1 MTKLNLSLGI
11 LLIGTALVAGNFVA
25 CSSSNNPGSAGAAG
39 TSAAGTSGAAGT
51 SAAGTT
57 GAGGAASATKP
68 DGTCVLGA
76 YKRMGVCTCQD
87 GQPDV
92 CPTVGCIDKHLDPD
106 NCGSCGMKCGA
117 TQTCNNGMCGAAPTV
132 VLMPVAGCMGM
143 TIAANAGI
151 VYYTDA
157 AHNTVN
163 KVGAA
168 APLAMNEMGATWI
181 ALQGS
186 DLYWY
191 NKGTKTVR
199 KLAGAMGTAV
209 DVYKSTMADVGGFLS
224 DGTNVYISVGTN
236 VIKVSATMVGGGT
249 PVTVAQEMKNGIP
262 GALALNGTTHIVYP
276 TGLNGDVDAA
286 MLGTMPAS
294 CGVED
299 AMGNVIMTTCP
310 RLARSQ
316 GELDDNFIAVIGGK
330 AYWLDGVNVKSEM
343 IPAAGAMGGTFDTV
357 AMADA
362 TISAAVAS
370 TDTIYFT
377 SVDPQAP
384 MDSVILKTP
393 LAPNSTAIKLVRGQN
408 SPQAIAIDASKVYW
422 ANADCSIGSAAK

>member
-25 CSSSNNPGSAGAAG
+25 CSSNSANSAGSAGTNGGAG
-39 TSAAGTSGAAGT
+39 TQGQAGSM
-51 SAAGTT
+51 AGTT
-57 GAGGAASATKP
+57 GAGGANSATKP
-68 DGTCVLGA
+68 DGTCVPGA
-76 YKRMGVCTCQD
+76 YKRMGVCACQD

-92 CPTVGCIDKHLDPD
+92 CPTVGCIDKTTDPA
-106 NCGSCGMKCGA
+106 NCGTCGMACGK
-117 TQTCNNGMCGAAPTV
+117 TSTCNKGTCGAAPTV

-143 TIAANAGI
+143 TIAANAGV

-168 APLAMNEMGATWI
+168 APLAMNEMGATWL
-181 ALQGS
+181 AMQGN

-191 NKGTKTVR
+191 NAGTKTVR
-199 KLAGAMGTAV
+199 KLAGAMGTAA
-209 DVYKSTMADVGGFLS
+209 DVYKSATDAVGGFLS
-224 DGTNVYISVGTN
+224 DGTSVYISVGLN
-236 VIKVSATMVGGGT
+236 VIKVSATTPGGGT
-249 PVTVAQEMKNGIP
+249 PVTVAQEMHGGIP
-262 GALALNGTTHIVYP
+262 GALGLNGTTNIVYP

-286 MLGTMPAS
+286 ILGTMPAS

-316 GELDDNFIAVIGGK
+316 GELNDNFIAVVGGK
-330 AYWLDGVNVKSEM
+330 AFWLDGVNVKSEM
-343 IPAAGAMGGTFDTV
+343 IPAAGAASQTFDTV

-362 TISAAVAS
+362 TITAAVAT

-377 SVDPQAP
+377 SVDPGAP

-393 LAPNSTAIKLVRGQN
+393 LAANSTAIKMVRGQN
-408 SPQAIAIDASKVYW
+408 SPQAIAVDASKVYW
-422 ANADCSIGSAAK
+422 ANADCSIGSTAK